1 VRHLPQ
7 TEQRKVLFSVLKS
20 LSAEHLDR
28 LGRCESESNPT
39 IAAVAGVLNAILG
52 KDENGRRHL
61 VEWLTASS
69 GAGLGEGIG
78 IRRAVMA
85 VISQNREDVVN
96 VLEKS
101 LAQFGDQ
108 LYIKHSPVLQQEG
121 RYPDHVLKVTGTDQF
136 DSPRP
141 GPAPGRWIRAQ
152 VNTDQAGPAL
162 TIQRL
167 AECHL
172 KPTGR
177 TSSEGP
183 FPGHGGGRS
192 ALCPCRQ
199 RG

>member
-1 VRHLPQ
+1 
-7 TEQRKVLFSVLKS
+7 LKL

-28 LGRCESESNPT
+28 LGRCESEGKPT

-52 KDENGRRHL
+52 KDENERRHL

-101 LAQFGDQ
+101 LGQFGDQ
-108 LYIKHSPVLQQEG
+108 LYIKHSPMLQQEG
-121 RYPDHVLKVTGTDQF
+121 WYQYTPPKLTGTDQF

-141 GPAPGRWIRAQ
+141 DPALGCRIRAQ
-152 VNTDQAGPAL
+152 VNAGQVGHAL
-162 TIQRL
+162 TI
-167 AECHL
+167 
-172 KPTGR
+172 
-177 TSSEGP
+177 
-183 FPGHGGGRS
+183 
-192 ALCPCRQ
+192 
-199 RG
+199 